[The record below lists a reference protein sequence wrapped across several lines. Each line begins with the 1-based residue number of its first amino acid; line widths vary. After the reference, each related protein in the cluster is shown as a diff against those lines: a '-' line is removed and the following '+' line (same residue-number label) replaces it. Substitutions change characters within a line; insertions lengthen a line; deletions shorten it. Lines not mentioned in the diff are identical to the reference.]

1 MNTPDFTYPALVAA
15 LVGLASALVVLFKL
29 DLTDAQQGGLTA
41 AIGAVVT
48 LGWFA
53 HDAIVRH
60 GRSNIAAAKLAAQ
73 SPPPV
78 HDALPGHPQAVKRW
92 RRRLRRYFRSYRS
105 SVHYWQFERCVW
117 VAAIP
122 VSLATG
128 WIRSVTLISA
138 LSIYALY
145 QNAVQR
151 VDQIRQQAP

>member
-1 MNTPDFTYPALVAA
+1 
-15 LVGLASALVVLFKL
+15 
-29 DLTDAQQGGLTA
+29 
-41 AIGAVVT
+41 
-48 LGWFA
+48 
-53 HDAIVRH
+53 
-60 GRSNIAAAKLAAQ
+60 
-73 SPPPV
+73 
-78 HDALPGHPQAVKRW
+78 VKRW

>member
-73 SPPPV
+73 SPPPAPADPPV
-78 HDALPGHPQAVKRW
+78 VNSTPTPITTVKSTT
-92 RRRLRRYFRSYRS
+92 RSR
-105 SVHYWQFERCVW
+105 
-117 VAAIP
+117 
-122 VSLATG
+122 AT
-128 WIRSVTLISA
+128 RK
-138 LSIYALY
+138 
-145 QNAVQR
+145 
-151 VDQIRQQAP
+151 P